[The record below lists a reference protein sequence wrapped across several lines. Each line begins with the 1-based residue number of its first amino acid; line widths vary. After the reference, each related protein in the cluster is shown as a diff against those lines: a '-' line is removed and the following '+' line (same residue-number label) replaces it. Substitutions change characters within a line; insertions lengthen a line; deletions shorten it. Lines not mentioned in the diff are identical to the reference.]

1 MGRREEGRE
10 RGSWERERV
19 RTGDVRRRVK
29 KRKKRRRGLGC
40 QSNFQLETGEEEAA
54 QEAEEEEGLFFRGIP
69 FRVGLATNVSLI
81 VSLAVQKREFVLIT
95 VLRNVRKRGCGE
107 KRGMSG
113 SRH

>member
-29 KRKKRRRGLGC
+29 KKRRRGLGC
-40 QSNFQLETGEEEAA
+40 QSNFQLETGEEEEA

-95 VLRNVRKRGCGE
+95 VLRNVRKRGGGE

>member
-40 QSNFQLETGEEEAA
+40 QSNFQLETGEEEEA
-54 QEAEEEEGLFFRGIP
+54 QEAEAEEEGLFF
-69 FRVGLATNVSLI
+69 AVSLF
-81 VSLAVQKREFVLIT
+81 VSVSRQMSALLCHSLYKSRSLYLSLYYAV
-95 VLRNVRKRGCGE
+95 CPE
-107 KRGMSG
+107 KRGRRKKG
-113 SRH
+113 NVRQ